1 MDRRLKYTSLLVVV
15 ITAVSILAAGCV
27 YYNMFFNA
35 KKKFDLADQ
44 QSKTPTG
51 RRTTGRFG
59 AGYRTYE
66 EAIENA
72 RDRVQEELDG
82 YDDAE
87 FNFDSY
93 ADNRPLVAAYY
104 ADYLFA

>member
-1 MDRRLKYTSLLVVV
+1 MLL
-15 ITAVSILAAGCV
+15 
-27 YYNMFFNA
+27 
-35 KKKFDLADQ
+35 
-44 QSKTPTG
+44 
-51 RRTTGRFG
+51 
-59 AGYRTYE
+59 TYD

-72 RDRVQEELDG
+72 RDRVQEEIDR

-93 ADNRPLVAAYY
+93 ADKRPLVAAYY